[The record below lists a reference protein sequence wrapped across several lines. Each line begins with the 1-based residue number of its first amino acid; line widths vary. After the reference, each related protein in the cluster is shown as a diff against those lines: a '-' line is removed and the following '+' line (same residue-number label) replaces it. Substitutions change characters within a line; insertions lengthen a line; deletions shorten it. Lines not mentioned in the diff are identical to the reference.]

1 MPDPKV
7 TGEVEI
13 QLDQPR
19 RIKFAH
25 YSRFRLGRFS
35 DQFGTGEFSYNNIL
49 IYVWAMLPKVALKR
63 FPDPEDL
70 GEFIT
75 LENVVDYLPK
85 VIEAYELGTGS
96 HDDQEKKT
104 RSKTGRSTG

>member
-1 MPDPKV
+1 MSDPKV

-19 RIKFAH
+19 LIKFAH
-25 YSRFRLGRFS
+25 FSRFRLGRFS
-35 DQFGTGEFSYNNIL
+35 DQAGGGEFTYNNLL
-49 IYVWAMLPKVALKR
+49 IYVWAMLPKAALKR

-75 LENVVDYLPK
+75 LDNVEDYFPK
-85 VIEAYELGTGS
+85 VLQAIKAGTDKP
-96 HDDQEKKT
+96 DDDEKKT
-104 RSKTGRSTG
+104 P